1 MKARITI
8 TLDPATH
15 RQAKRAA
22 RLRRTTVSGLIET
35 LLRSTTSKTEPAPLV
50 AEMVGS
56 AELRNPRPGSDPLYD
71 ALKKKYL
78 EP

>member
-15 RQAKRAA
+15 RQAKRTA

-35 LLRSTTSKTEPAPLV
+35 LLQSTGAQAEPAPLV

-56 AELRNPRPGSDPLYD
+56 AKLRNPRPGSDPLYD
-71 ALKKKYL
+71 ALKTKYL
-78 EP
+78 DH